1 MANQRSQITIESWIL
16 TIVKLFSKF
25 FKYFDIFFHKKY
37 PGRDE
42 DNLDDEG
49 DLDMSQADNS
59 LQENTIGKILKRLL
73 TRQAPTVN
81 SEAMPFTYSVC
92 CYD

>member
-1 MANQRSQITIESWIL
+1 MDFDDC
-16 TIVKLFSKF
+16 KLFSKF
-25 FKYFDIFFHKKY
+25 FKYFNFFSLTKY

-59 LQENTIGKILKRLL
+59 LGENTIGKI
-73 TRQAPTVN
+73 
-81 SEAMPFTYSVC
+81 F
-92 CYD
+92 

>member
-1 MANQRSQITIESWIL
+1 M
-16 TIVKLFSKF
+16 IVKLFSKF
-25 FKYFDIFFHKKY
+25 FIYINIFFYKKY

-59 LQENTIGKILKRLL
+59 LQENTIGK
-73 TRQAPTVN
+73 
-81 SEAMPFTYSVC
+81 MF
-92 CYD
+92 